1 MIESSDLKNKN
12 LTNLYENKKGFI
24 NQPSMSG
31 LTKKESDILRLLHSN
46 CHVGSKNYTHGME
59 RYIHNISKEGVP
71 VFKIDETYEKIKLA
85 ARIIAGVQDL
95 SEVYAISSREFGQR
109 AVVKF
114 AHYTKCSVTSS
125 SRWTPGSL
133 TNYKTKQFKEP
144 KLIIV
149 VDPYADFKPIMEAS
163 YCNIPVI
170 ALCDTHNS
178 LKFVDL
184 AIPCNNNSTE
194 SISMVFWMLAREVLA
209 LRGQLENPE
218 EWEVMVDLF
227 YHKNLT
233 EKTAAQE
240 ETAEDEDD
248 NEGDEEEEEDA
259 DEEEQ

>member
-1 MIESSDLKNKN
+1 
-12 LTNLYENKKGFI
+12 
-24 NQPSMSG
+24 MSA
-31 LTKKESDILRLLHSN
+31 LTKTENDILRLLHSN
-46 CHVGSKNYTHGME
+46 CHIGSRNYTHGME
-59 RYIHNISKEGVP
+59 RFIHHVGKEGVP

-85 ARIIAGVQDL
+85 ARIIAGIQDL

-149 VDPYADFKPIMEAS
+149 VDPYADFKPIKEAS

-178 LKFVDL
+178 LKYVDL

-194 SISMVFWMLAREVLA
+194 SISMVFWMLAREVLI
-209 LRGQLENPE
+209 LRGQLDKDEDN
-218 EWEVMVDLF
+218 WEVMVDLF
-227 YHKNLT
+227 YYKNLN
-233 EKTAAQE
+233 EKAQALE
-240 ETAEDEDD
+240 EGEEEAEEE
-248 NEGDEEEEEDA
+248 EGEEEEEEEA
-259 DEEEQ
+259 EEEEEQ

>member
-1 MIESSDLKNKN
+1 
-12 LTNLYENKKGFI
+12 
-24 NQPSMSG
+24 MSG
-31 LTKKESDILRLLHSN
+31 LTKKENDILRLLHSN
-46 CHVGSKNYTHGME
+46 CHVGSRNYTHGME
-59 RYIHNISKEGVP
+59 RFIHNISKEGVP
-71 VFKIDETYEKIKLA
+71 CFKVDETYEKIKLA
-85 ARIIAGVQDL
+85 ARIIAGIQDL
-95 SEVYAISSREFGQR
+95 SEVFAISSREFGQR

-149 VDPYADFKPIMEAS
+149 VDPYADFKALKEAS

-194 SISMVFWMLAREVLA
+194 SISMVFWMLAREVLM
-209 LRGQLENPE
+209 LRGQLDKDD

-227 YHKNLT
+227 YHKNLN
-233 EKTAAQE
+233 EKSAAQDE
-240 ETAEDEDD
+240 NAEGQD
-248 NEGDEEEEEDA
+248 DEEENEDDDEQEENEN
-259 DEEEQ
+259 DEDEQ

>member
-1 MIESSDLKNKN
+1 
-12 LTNLYENKKGFI
+12 
-24 NQPSMSG
+24 MSA
-31 LTKKESDILRLLHSN
+31 LTKKENDILRLLHSN
-46 CHVGSKNYTHGME
+46 CHIGSRNYTHGME
-59 RYIHNISKEGVP
+59 RFIHHVSKEGVP
-71 VFKIDETYEKIKLA
+71 LFKIDETYEKIKLA
-85 ARIIAGVQDL
+85 ARIIAGIQDL

-149 VDPYADFKPIMEAS
+149 VDPYADFKPIKEAS

-194 SISMVFWMLAREVLA
+194 SISMVFWMLAREVLV
-209 LRGQLENPE
+209 LRGQLDKDEDN
-218 EWEVMVDLF
+218 WDVMVDLF
-227 YHKNLT
+227 YYKNLN
-233 EKTAAQE
+233 EKAQVLE
-240 ETAEDEDD
+240 EGAED
-248 NEGDEEEEEDA
+248 EGDEEEEGEEEEEEV

>member
-1 MIESSDLKNKN
+1 
-12 LTNLYENKKGFI
+12 
-24 NQPSMSG
+24 MSA
-31 LTKKESDILRLLHSN
+31 LTKRENDILRLLHSN
-46 CHVGSKNYTHGME
+46 CHIGSRNYTHGME
-59 RYIHNISKEGVP
+59 RFIHHVSKEGVP
-71 VFKIDETYEKIKLA
+71 LFKIDETYEKIKLA
-85 ARIIAGVQDL
+85 ARIIAGIQDL

-149 VDPYADFKPIMEAS
+149 VDPYADFKPIKEAS

-178 LKFVDL
+178 LKYVDL

-194 SISMVFWMLAREVLA
+194 SISMVFWMLAREVLI
-209 LRGQLENPE
+209 LRGQLDKDEDN
-218 EWEVMVDLF
+218 WDVMVDLF
-227 YHKNLT
+227 YYKNLN
-233 EKTAAQE
+233 EKGQAQE
-240 ETAEDEDD
+240 EGAEDEEADEE
-248 NEGDEEEEEDA
+248 EGEEEEEEEA